1 MFAMIEVNDID
12 ISYAEKILLKEGQSF
27 DEERRIFIKDFTTL
41 DLQAVPGSG
50 KTTAL
55 LAKLLILEKY
65 MPLNG
70 GAGLLV
76 VSHTNAAV
84 DEIYSRIGKFAP
96 KLFRYPNFIG
106 TIQSFVDTFLATPF
120 YVNKFKKKPYR
131 IDNEIYNEKIE
142 KYLSNLWYHKYG
154 MSDETLRHISYIK
167 NVNKSLFYNCR
178 FQTDNNRLILTKALN
193 DTELVIAKPNGRSR
207 KENYIDYTT
216 EEKSNIYEWIK
227 KFKKEILIKEEV
239 LHFDDA
245 YFLANL
251 FINSN
256 PKIVSL
262 LQKRFH
268 FVFVDE
274 MQDMDIHQHNLL
286 ESIFF
291 ERGNS
296 SSNFQRIGDIN
307 QAIYNGNSIHISDI
321 WSQRKNTLQIRGSH
335 RINNRLA
342 PIIERLGLTSY
353 EIEGRNRNDDGTEI
367 EIKPQILIFNDDTRG
382 NVIPQFAV
390 IISKLQSE
398 NKIPSPS
405 NHKFMAVAWRKEH
418 EADDKLGLADYWNN
432 YSVSATRTKIDF
444 KVLKDYLLFYD
455 RKKDT
460 LEVVRKQIFNALLKI
475 LRLENILDEDDGVYS
490 KRKLLIY
497 LQESHFDEYEN
508 LKLLIYQW
516 SISCINEKIEDVYLS
531 IKNYIPTFLAQFGKP
546 IVSSQTFI
554 EGESEINI
562 EQIESIETSN
572 VYENENIK
580 IEIGTIHSAKGQTH
594 TATLYLETFYERGY
608 GNYESERLRNQF
620 MGESLLDTL
629 KKISGGKD
637 IVKQTAKMAYVGF
650 SRPTHL
656 LCFAIHKN
664 RFESILGNIDRDIWD
679 VTELP
684 SP

>member
-1 MFAMIEVNDID
+1 MFAMIDVNDID
-12 ISYAEKILLKEGQSF
+12 IAYAEKILLKEGQSF

-65 MPLNG
+65 MPFNG

-84 DEIYSRIGKFAP
+84 DEIYSRIGNYAP

-106 TIQSFVDTFLATPF
+106 TIQSFVDNFLAIPF
-120 YVNKFKKKPYR
+120 YVNQFKSKPYR
-131 IDNEIYNEKIE
+131 IDNEIYDEQVEKFYINTNNYSL
-142 KYLSNLWYHKYG
+142 KGYLNNQLDGLGFLKSVRLCKDGRLKSYINGNPDNFKLKNKE
-154 MSDETLRHISYIK
+154 SISYK
-167 NVNKSLFYNCR
+167 GL
-178 FQTDNNRLILTKALN
+178 Q
-193 DTELVIAKPNGRSR
+193 
-207 KENYIDYTT
+207 
-216 EEKSNIYEWIK
+216 
-227 KFKKEILIKEEV
+227 KFKIQLLKNGY

-245 YFLANL
+245 YSLAE
-251 FINSN
+251 FQIE
-256 PKIVSL
+256 KIPNYVKL
-262 LQKRFH
+262 LQARFN

-274 MQDMDIHQHNLL
+274 MQDMDIHQHDLL

-291 ERGNS
+291 ENGSS

-321 WSQRKNTLQIRGSH
+321 WSQRTNTLQIRGSH

-367 EIKPQILIFNDDTRG
+367 DIKPQILIFNDDTRG
-382 NVIPQFAV
+382 NVIPQFAT
-390 IISKLQSE
+390 IIAQLQTE
-398 NKIPSPS
+398 NKIPSPC

-418 EADDKLGLADYWNN
+418 EDVDKLGLADYWNN
-432 YSVSATRTKIDF
+432 YSVSTTKTKIDF

-460 LEVVRKQIFNALLKI
+460 LESVRKQILNAFLKI
-475 LRLENILDEDDGVYS
+475 LRLENILDEDNRVYS
-490 KRKLLIY
+490 KRKLLNY

-531 IKNYIPTFLAQFGKP
+531 IKNYIPTFLALFANP
-546 IVSSQTFI
+546 IVSSRAFI
-554 EGESEINI
+554 EGESDITM
-562 EQIESIETSN
+562 EQIESIEASN
-572 VYENENIK
+572 VYEHDNIK

-620 MGESLLDTL
+620 LGESLPDTL
-629 KKISGGKD
+629 QKIGGGKD
-637 IVKQTAKMAYVGF
+637 KVKQSAKMAYVGF

-656 LCFAIHKN
+656 LCFAIHKS
-664 RFESILGNIDRDIWD
+664 RFDSILGNIDRDIWD
-679 VTELP
+679 ITELP
-684 SP
+684 IP